1 MQGYLAEQ
9 ASHAATALSE
19 VRQELRDATTRSEAG
34 LDQAKEAMD
43 ARVSGGQRERDPR
56 RVRV

>member
-9 ASHAATALSE
+9 ASHAAAALSE
-19 VRQELRDATTRSEAG
+19 VRQELRDAQTRLQAG
-34 LDQAKEAMD
+34 LDQAKVAMD
-43 ARVSGGQRERDPR
+43 ARVSGGQRERYPR